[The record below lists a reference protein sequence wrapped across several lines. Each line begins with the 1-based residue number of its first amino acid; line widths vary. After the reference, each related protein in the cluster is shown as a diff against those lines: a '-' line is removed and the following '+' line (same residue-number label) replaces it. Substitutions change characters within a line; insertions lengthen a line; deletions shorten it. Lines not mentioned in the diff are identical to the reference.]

1 MDLIIFFLIGH
12 YVGDYGLQ
20 SDRMAAM
27 KKSSAATLTLHVFT
41 YTITIALAFT
51 LFWILEGLDNSP
63 SLIMLASLAIILF
76 VTHWA
81 QDYVK
86 SRISGPTQLYYVDQS
101 LHIFLLVIFRYILV
115 G

>member
-1 MDLIIFFLIGH
+1 M
-12 YVGDYGLQ
+12 GDYGLQ

-27 KKSSAATLTLHVFT
+27 KKSSVGTLTLHVFT

-51 LFWILEGLDNSP
+51 LFWILEGFSNHPPATL
-63 SLIMLASLAIILF
+63 LICLAAILF
-76 VTHWA
+76 ATHWA